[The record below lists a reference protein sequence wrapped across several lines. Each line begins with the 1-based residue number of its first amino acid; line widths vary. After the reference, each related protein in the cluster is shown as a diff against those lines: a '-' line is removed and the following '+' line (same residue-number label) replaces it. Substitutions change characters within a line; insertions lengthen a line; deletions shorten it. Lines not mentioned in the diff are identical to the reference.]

1 MRLFIAEKPSL
12 ARAIAAV
19 LPQPQKASRLYI
31 EAGNDV
37 VAWAAGHLLEQ
48 AMPEQYDEK
57 YKRWNLA
64 DLPIIPEE
72 WKMLVKKE
80 SRDLF
85 DNLKALLKK
94 ADSVVNAGDCD
105 REGQLLID
113 EILEHCKYKGPVQRI
128 LISDTNPDAVKK
140 ALAELKP
147 NEDFRGDRDA
157 ARARSQADWLHGM
170 NMTRLYTKLAEKN
183 GGKKPT
189 VAQGTALQGRKRR
202 LPKTGEA
209 PLALNYAGLALGM
222 LLAGFAVA
230 KKKEER

>member
-85 DNLKALLKK
+85 DNLKTLLKE
-94 ADSVVNAGDCD
+94 AESVVNAGDCD
-105 REGQLLID
+105 REGQLLKEGAFWAGWRPKD
-113 EILEHCKYKGPVQRI
+113 EQTGLDEEGGAWSIRRQ
-128 LISDTNPDAVKK
+128 
-140 ALAELKP
+140 
-147 NEDFRGDRDA
+147 
-157 ARARSQADWLHGM
+157 ARSWRRGSRAS
-170 NMTRLYTKLAEKN
+170 RLS
-183 GGKKPT
+183 
-189 VAQGTALQGRKRR
+189 
-202 LPKTGEA
+202 
-209 PLALNYAGLALGM
+209 
-222 LLAGFAVA
+222 
-230 KKKEER
+230 